1 MVKRICGLLFAC
13 SLGLAAVVPAYAH
26 HSASSEYD
34 VNKTIQLTG
43 VLTGFEWINPHAQM
57 HLNVR
62 DANGKVGNWDIN
74 FAGLSKLR
82 LVGMGRETLVVGQTY
97 KVIVNPAREGRH
109 AGLINILYL
118 PDGKVFRMG
127 DNDTLRGGDNQ

>member
-1 MVKRICGLLFAC
+1 MLKRICGLLFAC
-13 SLGLAAVVPAYAH
+13 SLIFVSIVPAYAH

-34 VNKTIQLTG
+34 VQKTIQLTG
-43 VLTGFEWINPHAQM
+43 VLTSFEWINPHARM
-57 HLNVR
+57 HIAVR
-62 DANGKVGNWDIN
+62 DDKGVVSNWDIN
-74 FAGLSKLR
+74 YAGLSKLR
-82 LVGMGRETLVVGQTY
+82 LMGFGKENLVVGQTY
-97 KVIVNPAREGRH
+97 RIIINPAREGRH

>member
-1 MVKRICGLLFAC
+1 MLKMICGLLFAC
-13 SLGLAAVVPAYAH
+13 SLCFVAAGPVYAH

-43 VLTGFEWINPHAQM
+43 VLTSFEWINPHAQM
-57 HLNVR
+57 HISVR

-82 LVGMGRETLVVGQTY
+82 LMGFGRENLVPGKTY
-97 KVIVNPAREGRH
+97 RVIVNPARQGRH

-127 DNDTLRGGDNQ
+127 DNDTLRDGENQ

>member
-1 MVKRICGLLFAC
+1 MLKRVCGLLFVGILILVSIA
-13 SLGLAAVVPAYAH
+13 PASAH

-34 VNKTIQLTG
+34 VDKTIQLTG
-43 VLTGFEWINPHAQM
+43 VLTSFEWINPHARM

-62 DANGKVGNWDIN
+62 DASGKVGNWDIN

-82 LVGMGRETLVVGQTY
+82 LMGFGRENLVVGRTY
-97 KVIVNPAREGRH
+97 KIIVNPAREGRH

-127 DNDTLRGGDNQ
+127 DNDTLRGGENQ